1 MTSHIIP
8 LGPPVKMELRHCAL
22 EHSGVFPALGDR
34 PLVPIEADEVGH
46 RPIVEALERL
56 LPGEAIRIN
65 VDHDPGPLLDTI
77 WTRDPDAFTWEP
89 LTVGPNRWIGVLRRR
104 RSGDDRGSMR
114 PVPSLLRHRAGQIGA
129 RARFD
134 RAVRELAVD
143 LVAPGATGELSPEAA
158 AWLSSATAA
167 AAEMVRDG
175 ALSVLVG
182 SLDTLLA
189 AAPPEVAAELRAT
202 RERRQLGIV

>member
-34 PLVPIEADEVGH
+34 PLMPIKADEIGH
-46 RPIVEALERL
+46 RPILEAVEHL

-77 WTRDPDAFTWEP
+77 WTRDSNAFTWER
-89 LTVGPNRWIGVLRRR
+89 LAMGPERWIGVLRRR
-104 RSGDDRGSMR
+104 RPGEDRGSVR
-114 PVPSLLRHRAGQIGA
+114 PLPSLLRRRAGQIGA

-134 RAVRELAVD
+134 RAISELAVD
-143 LVAPGATGELSPEAA
+143 LVAPGAPGELSPEAS

-167 AAEMVRDG
+167 AAEMIRDG

-189 AAPPEVAAELRAT
+189 AAPPEVAAELRTAQ
-202 RERRQLGIV
+202 ERRELGVV

>member
-1 MTSHIIP
+1 
-8 LGPPVKMELRHCAL
+8 MELRHCAL

-34 PLVPIEADEVGH
+34 PLMPIKADEIGH
-46 RPIVEALERL
+46 RPILEAAEHL

-65 VDHDPGPLLDTI
+65 VDHNPGPLLDTI

-89 LTVGPNRWIGVLRRR
+89 LALGPDRWVGVLRRR
-104 RSGDDRGSMR
+104 RPEDERGSVR
-114 PVPSLLRHRAGQIGA
+114 PLPSLLRRRAGQIGA

-143 LVAPGATGELSPEAA
+143 LVAPAAPGELSPEAS

-175 ALSVLVG
+175 ALSVLVD

-189 AAPPEVAAELRAT
+189 AAPPEVVVELHAAQ
-202 RERRQLGIV
+202 ERRELGVV